1 MQVLASTD
9 GSEPR
14 IGWEYQT
21 ACISMLKK
29 ELKDESEIC
38 FIHLAAKFAL
48 GRITLD
54 EYLDGVLAHLRKS
67 SQAKHKFDVLS
78 MELWPENDLWPL
90 TTSDIFAGS
99 VRALMWSPSF
109 TPFEDKEWKCLR
121 ALASLAWNL
130 DDPDEFQTRARE
142 EGLDPSSLSPEA
154 ADLLLVICYCRRHVK
169 LLEHLV
175 HTVQPPA
182 ESSFDRLPFYAIEAR
197 TDSWSNTAQHSPKS
211 PENVTI
217 EIQIWTLLLNSS
229 WIHNPVD
236 ENVAAAMTSL
246 GHTRAGSDPWAI
258 EYTSPALSEFHST
271 LVAREFFPSLSQVAS
286 FILSCPDVEIGRR
299 YFKKMPGSMISSHRF
314 FYPSHTGGLLVPI
327 IESKTLSDQH
337 RLDLVR
343 LVLEEIP
350 RLDLD
355 ARIDRPWVADMRSFG
370 APGDP
375 WDFFNPLMAAGWR
388 GDKKMAELLL
398 EHGAKPEVKDCLSNL
413 DAGGLARQQGHKK
426 FARWFEGRQ
435 AS

>member
-1 MQVLASTD
+1 MQVLPSKD

-14 IGWEYQT
+14 LGWEYQT
-21 ACISMLKK
+21 AFGDVLKK
-29 ELKDESEIC
+29 ELKDESETC

-67 SQAKHKFDVLS
+67 SQAKHKFDTLS

-121 ALASLAWNL
+121 GLASLAWNL
-130 DDPDEFQTRARE
+130 DDSDKFQTSARE
-142 EGLDPSSLSPEA
+142 QGLDLSSLSPEA
-154 ADLLLVICYCRRHVK
+154 ADLLLIIAYCRRHVK

-175 HTVQPPA
+175 KTVQPPA
-182 ESSFDRLPFYAIEAR
+182 QSSFDRLPYYAIEAR
-197 TDSWSNTAQHSPKS
+197 VESWSNTAQHSPKS
-211 PENVTI
+211 PENVAI
-217 EIQIWTLLLNSS
+217 EIQIWTLLLNSP
-229 WIHNPVD
+229 WIHDPVD
-236 ENVAAAMTSL
+236 ESVEGAMTSL
-246 GHTRAGSDPWAI
+246 GHRRAGSEPWTI
-258 EYTSPALSEFHST
+258 EYTSPALDAFHST
-271 LVAREFFPSLSQVAS
+271 LVARNLSPSLSQVAA
-286 FILSCPDVEIGRR
+286 FMLNCPDVEIGRR

-314 FYPSHTGGLLVPI
+314 FYPSHAGSLLVPI

-337 RLDLVR
+337 RLDLVQ

-350 RLDLD
+350 GLNLD
-355 ARIDRPWVADMRSFG
+355 ATIDRPWVADMRRFG

-375 WDFFNPLMAAGWR
+375 WDFFNALMAAGWR
-388 GDKKMAELLL
+388 GDKDMAELLL
-398 EHGAKPEVKDCLSNL
+398 KHGAKPEVKDCLSNL
-413 DAGGLARQQGHKK
+413 DAGGLARQQGHEE
-426 FARWFEGRQ
+426 FATWFEGRK

>member
-1 MQVLASTD
+1 MQVVTSTD
-9 GSEPR
+9 GSESR
-14 IGWEYQT
+14 IRWEYQT
-21 ACISMLKK
+21 AFIDVLKK
-29 ELKDESEIC
+29 ELKDESETC
-38 FIHLAAKFAL
+38 FIHLASNFAL
-48 GRITLD
+48 GKITLD

-109 TPFEDKEWKCLR
+109 TPFEDKEWQCLR
-121 ALASLAWNL
+121 GLASLAWNL
-130 DDPDEFQTRARE
+130 DDTDKFQTTARE
-142 EGLDPSSLSPEA
+142 QGLDLSSLSPEA

-175 HTVQPPA
+175 HTIQPPA

-197 TDSWSNTAQHSPKS
+197 TDSWSDTAQHSPKK
-211 PENVTI
+211 PENVAI

-229 WIHNPVD
+229 WVHDPVD
-236 ENVAAAMTSL
+236 ENVAGGMTSL
-246 GHTRAGSDPWAI
+246 GHTRVGSDPWAI
-258 EYTSPALSEFHST
+258 EYTSPVLHEFHST
-271 LVAREFFPSLSQVAS
+271 LFAKKFFPSLSQVAT
-286 FILSCPDVEIGRR
+286 FMLNCPDVEIGRR
-299 YFKKMPGSMISSHRF
+299 YFKKMPGSMISTSRF
-314 FYPSHTGGLLVPI
+314 FYPLHSGGLLVPI
-327 IESKTLSDQH
+327 IESKKLSDQQ
-337 RLDLVR
+337 RLDYVR
-343 LVLEEIP
+343 LVIEEIP

-375 WDFFNPLMAAGWR
+375 WDFFSPLMAAGWR
-388 GDKKMAELLL
+388 GDRKMAELLL
-398 EHGAKPEVKDCLSNL
+398 EHGAKLEVKDCLSNL
-413 DAGGLARQQGHKK
+413 DAGELARQQGHEE
-426 FARWFEGRQ
+426 FATWFEGKK